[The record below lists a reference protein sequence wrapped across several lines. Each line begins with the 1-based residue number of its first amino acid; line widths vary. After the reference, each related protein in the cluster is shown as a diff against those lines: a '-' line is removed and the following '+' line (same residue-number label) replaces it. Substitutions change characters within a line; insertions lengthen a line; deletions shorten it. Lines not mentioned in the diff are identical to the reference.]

1 MEVGIWGMV
10 GGVVTTFATAAT
22 TWAFSRKQSKVEID
36 KLRQE
41 VETMEAKRESDVKTA
56 EIEIMERYRELY
68 NAMVEDLGKQL
79 SQIKVENELI
89 RKENVERRDL
99 SDSMRREIQ
108 SLHIEIDGL
117 RKELTQLKSDFPCAD
132 CPRRVKTKA

>member
-1 MEVGIWGMV
+1 
-10 GGVVTTFATAAT
+10 
-22 TWAFSRKQSKVEID
+22 
-36 KLRQE
+36 
-41 VETMEAKRESDVKTA
+41 MEAKRESDVKTA